1 MRRITT
7 TLRGQTIA
15 LAVGTAALVI
25 VVAMIPIAVLIR
37 SNAHDTAISQA
48 RYVAQGA
55 ADYMST
61 REYDDRLLDAY
72 LNRINRRGRVPVSV
86 VMADGD
92 VLGAPL
98 NPQQREAVQHQRHH
112 PHHNDN
118 DRDNLGWV
126 ATGPTAHAD
135 DATLVQ
141 EFAQGRGGVAAVVAR
156 VSDASV
162 NATVRDRD
170 LALIAC
176 AVALLALAWLAAE
189 LTGRRITEPLRRTA
203 DTAGALSNGDL
214 DARAPTHGPREVARV
229 AVELNALAERIEEL
243 LQAERETVADLSHR
257 LRTPLTAV
265 RLEVEGMPDGE
276 HKRDLEEQ
284 VANLERT
291 LTQVIRAARRP
302 VREGVHPRCD
312 VAKVAAERLAFW
324 TPLAED
330 QGRRVTNKIAPG
342 PVWVRAAEDD
352 LSAALD
358 ALIENVIAH
367 TPEGTG
373 LTVALATGPRAV
385 LDVLDEGP
393 GIPSAALFRGRS
405 DRGSSGLGLDIARSV
420 AEGSGGSLAL
430 LDGGPTHGVRML
442 LALSHAVEPTS

>member
-1 MRRITT
+1 MRRFTM

-15 LAVGTAALVI
+15 LAVGTAALVV
-25 VVAMIPIAVLIR
+25 VVATIPIGLLLQ
-37 SNAHDTAISQA
+37 SNARSTAISQA
-48 RYVAQGA
+48 RYVTQGA

-61 REYDDRLLDAY
+61 GEYDDSHLALYLKRL
-72 LNRINRRGRVPVSV
+72 NHRGEVPVSV

-92 VLGAPL
+92 VLGAPIG
-98 NPQQREAVQHQRHH
+98 PRTRHAVSDHDH
-112 PHHNDN
+112 PHHHSDN

-126 ATGPTAHAD
+126 ATGPTLHAD
-135 DATLVQ
+135 DATVVQ
-141 EFAQGRGGVAAVVAR
+141 QFAQGHDGVAVVLAR

-162 NATVRDRD
+162 SATVRDRD

-214 DARAPTHGPREVARV
+214 DARACTDGPPEVARV
-229 AVELNALAERIEEL
+229 AIELNALADRIEEL

-265 RLEVEGMPDGE
+265 RLEVEGMADGPQ
-276 HKRDLEEQ
+276 KRDLEEQ
-284 VANLERT
+284 VGNLERT

-302 VREGVHPRCD
+302 MREGVHPRSD

-330 QGRRVTNKIAPG
+330 QGRRVTNRIPPG
-342 PVWVRAAEDD
+342 PVWVRGAEDD

-367 TPEGTG
+367 TPEGTA
-373 LTVALATGPRAV
+373 LTVALTTGPRAV

-420 AEGSGGSLAL
+420 AEGSGGSLTL
-430 LDGGPTHGVRML
+430 LDDGGTHGVRML
-442 LALSHAVEPTS
+442 LALSHAAQLTS